1 MDNIFKSKNLQI
13 AAVVAYVTTL
23 FCILMEVLR

>member
-13 AAVVAYVTTL
+13 AAVVAYITTL
-23 FCILMEVLR
+23 LCIILEVLR